1 MFKVSI
7 IIPIFNVKDYLRRAL
22 DSILN
27 QTMDINDIQV
37 IMVDDKSTD
46 GSDLIAEE
54 YSNKYDNFSLYKLN
68 QNSGSA
74 AKPRN
79 VGLKYVESEYI
90 MFLDPDDEFSPTYCE
105 KMYNCICD
113 SNVDLVKCN
122 YVSINNDTETFVY
135 LFDREIPK
143 INIENTEKP
152 LKYVAIWN
160 GIHRVELLLKNDIK
174 FTSNFG
180 EDIYFSVFEFLCM
193 EKMIYLN
200 DYFGYKYYNYEV
212 SHAKSPN
219 SNNIFGIIKSV
230 NLTKILCKEKG
241 REDVF
246 VVVFQ
251 EQIKGL
257 FMRIY
262 NNNES
267 IKIRIKL
274 LKEIYEIERDMPTI
288 NIDSKILNFVN
299 YLLMKKLFYSSFI
312 FLKMGYGIYKSK
324 LLFKLLNTIRQ

>member
-7 IIPIFNVKDYLRRAL
+7 IIPIFNVKDYLKRAL

-90 MFLDPDDEFSPTYCE
+90 MFLDPDDEFLPTYCE
-105 KMYNCICD
+105 KMYNCISECD
-113 SNVDLVKCN
+113 VDLVKCN
-122 YVSINNDTETFVY
+122 NIDVTNEGE
-135 LFDREIPK
+135 LFIYYFDKDVHKKLIK
-143 INIENTEKP
+143 NSDQP

-160 GIHRVELLLKNDIK
+160 GIHKKDFVMKNNIK
-174 FTSNFG
+174 FPDYFG
-180 EDIYFSVFEFLCM
+180 EDIYFSVKEFLCM
-193 EKMIYLN
+193 DKMIYLN
-200 DYFGYKYYNYEV
+200 DYFGYRYYSYNE

-219 SNNIFGIIKSV
+219 SNNIRGIINSFV
-230 NLTKILCKEKG
+230 LTKELCKKNN
-241 REDVF
+241 REDVL
-246 VVVFQ
+246 VIVFGQ
-251 EQIKGL
+251 QIKSL
-257 FMRIY
+257 FSRIY
-262 NNNES
+262 YNNES
-267 IKIRIKL
+267 FKTKVCLLKEMYEFEKDLPKLQIDSFILNFANNLLLKKLYVSSLIFLKIFFSVYKSKSLYKL
-274 LKEIYEIERDMPTI
+274 LK
-288 NIDSKILNFVN
+288 
-299 YLLMKKLFYSSFI
+299 
-312 FLKMGYGIYKSK
+312 FLK
-324 LLFKLLNTIRQ
+324 